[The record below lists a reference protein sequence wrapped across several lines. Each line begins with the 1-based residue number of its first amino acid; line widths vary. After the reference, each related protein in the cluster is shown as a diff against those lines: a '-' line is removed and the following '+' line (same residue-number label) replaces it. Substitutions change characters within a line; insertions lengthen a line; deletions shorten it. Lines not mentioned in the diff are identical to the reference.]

1 MTKKKIFINLLQ
13 DLLQNNLTNMR
24 TKTWI
29 ISNQIKSIT
38 EIRKNASRYLKS
50 RNEPIFVVVN
60 NKPTT
65 VIQSVQDYEKN
76 IEEILELKEKIRA
89 QQEADYVE
97 ELHKM
102 TQDPEN
108 TSYWPYT
115 VDEFIQSLKDDIK
128 ESNSQLWS

>member
-1 MTKKKIFINLLQ
+1 
-13 DLLQNNLTNMR
+13 MR

-38 EIRKNASRYLKS
+38 EIRKNASTYLKS

-65 VIQSVQDYEKN
+65 VIQSVEDYEKN

-102 TQDPEN
+102 TKDPKN
-108 TSYWPYT
+108 KSYWPFNS
-115 VDEFIQSLKDDIK
+115 VEEMFK
-128 ESNSQLWS
+128 ELRK